1 MANVNEV
8 YRLGDEHSESPDWVD
23 VDVTAVSGADN
34 NTITYTVS
42 EVGGGSAAT
51 IGDVVTVDLAT
62 VTAEL
67 LYDKDGKTT
76 GEEAEDTE

>member
-8 YRLGDEHSESPDWVD
+8 YRIGDELSESPDWTD
-23 VDVTAVSGADN
+23 VNVTAVSGADN

-42 EVGGGSAAT
+42 EVGGGSSKTA
-51 IGDVVTVDLAT
+51 GDVATVDLAT
-62 VTAEL
+62 VTSIL

-76 GEEAEDTE
+76 GQEASE